1 MVLPSYNCVLC
12 HSVTEETLVHL
23 FIDGPFAQ
31 ACWNLFH
38 LVISPV
44 EPLDVLVFFKHQL
57 NVPFA
62 MDVIII
68 MSWSIWMERNDL
80 IFKNDPPILISV
92 KQCFKAGYPHSK
104 DTFTTFNGYTCTIC
118 ILILLLIF
126 FHSFIVS

>member
-23 FIDGPFAQ
+23 FSDRPFAQ

-57 NVPFA
+57 NVTFA

-68 MSWSIWMERNDL
+68 MSWCIWMERNDL
-80 IFKNDPPILISV
+80 IFKYDPLILISV
-92 KQCFKAGYPHSK
+92 KHG
-104 DTFTTFNGYTCTIC
+104 FTTFNGYINTIC